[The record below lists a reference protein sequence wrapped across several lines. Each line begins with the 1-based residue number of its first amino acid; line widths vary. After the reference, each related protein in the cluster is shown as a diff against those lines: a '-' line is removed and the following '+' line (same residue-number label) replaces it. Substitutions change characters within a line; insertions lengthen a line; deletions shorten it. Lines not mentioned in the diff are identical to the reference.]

1 MQSLNPANG
10 TVMPLRSA
18 LFSQRWLV
26 LTLIALLGAGFL
38 ATSFLSYYASR
49 TSIRDSIV
57 NTELPLTSDT
67 VYSEIQKDLVR
78 PILIS
83 SMMSRDTFLRDWVV
97 AGERDPAQMT
107 RYLNEVMTHYGAYTA
122 FFISNNSLTYYQAKG
137 VLKKIRADEPRDA
150 WYFRVRDMTTPYEI
164 NVDVDMANQDSLT
177 FFINYKVYDY
187 QDNFIGAAGVGLTV
201 DAVIKLID
209 TYQQRYQRSVYFVDT
224 EGRLVLTGA
233 EGGPQGARTGQALS
247 ELDSM
252 KALLEK
258 LPKPHSGSYEYSTQ
272 GQGHFLNVRFIPELN
287 WYLFVDKREGNAL
300 HEIRQSLYLNLL
312 ICLVVTLVVLILLN
326 RVIKRFQSRIEAQA
340 TLDSLTGLPNRR
352 GFDLLAAQ
360 AMQEALREP
369 KPLTAL
375 LLDLDHFK
383 RLNDTYGHLAG
394 DLVLA
399 GFARDLQ
406 SCLRQSDIVCRWGG
420 EEFIVLLKDTDT
432 SNGLK
437 IAEKIRHRIEEQRY
451 LYEGQALQITVSIG
465 LTTLQ
470 PDDTLHG
477 LLARADHAMYRAKQ
491 TGRNRTCSEMPHSR
505 YE

>member
-1 MQSLNPANG
+1 
-10 TVMPLRSA
+10 MPLRSP
-18 LFSQRWLV
+18 LYSQRSLV

-49 TSIRDSIV
+49 ASIRDNII

-83 SMMSRDTFLRDWVV
+83 SMMSRDTFMRDWVV
-97 AGERDPAQMT
+97 NGEQDPDKMT

-122 FFISNNSLTYYQAKG
+122 FFVSNTSLTYYHAKG
-137 VLKKIRADEPRDA
+137 VLKQVKATEPRDA
-150 WYFRVRDMTTPYEI
+150 WYFRVRDMADPYEI
-164 NVDVDMANQDSLT
+164 NVDPDLANKDNLT

-187 QDNFIGAAGVGLTV
+187 NNRFIGAAGVGLTV

-209 TYQQRYQRSVYFVDT
+209 KYQQRYQRSVFFVDKF
-224 EGRLVLTGA
+224 GRLVLTGA
-233 EGGPQGARTGQALS
+233 EGGPEGARIGRTLG

-252 KALLEK
+252 KDLVSQ
-258 LPKPHSGSYEYSTQ
+258 LPKPHSGSYEYSVR

-287 WYLFVDKREGNAL
+287 WYLFVDKREDGAL
-300 HEIRQSLYLNLL
+300 SEIRQSLYLNLL
-312 ICLVVTLVVLILLN
+312 ICLIVTLIVLALLN
-326 RVIKRFQSRIEAQA
+326 RVIKRYQGKIQAQA
-340 TLDSLTGLPNRR
+340 ILDSLTELPNRR

-360 AMQEALREP
+360 AMHEAQREP

-383 RLNDTYGHLAG
+383 VLNDTYGHLAG
-394 DLVLA
+394 DQVLI
-399 GFARDLQ
+399 GFARDLE
-406 SCLRQSDIVCRWGG
+406 SCLRHSDIVCRWGG
-420 EEFIVLLKDTDT
+420 EEFMVLLKDTDGET
-432 SNGLK
+432 GLM
-437 IAEKIRHRIEEQRY
+437 IAEKIRQHVEQQRY
-451 LYEGQALQITVSIG
+451 AYNDKALHLTVSIG

-470 PDDTLHG
+470 TDDTLHT
-477 LLARADHAMYRAKQ
+477 LLSRADHAMYRAKQ
-491 TGRNRTCSEMPHSR
+491 AGRNRTCVEMPHSS

>member
-1 MQSLNPANG
+1 
-10 TVMPLRSA
+10 MPLRSP
-18 LFSQRWLV
+18 LYSQRSLI

-38 ATSFLSYYASR
+38 ATSFLSYHASR

-83 SMMSRDTFLRDWVV
+83 SMMSRDTFMRDWVV
-97 AGERDPAQMT
+97 NGERDPTPMT

-122 FFISNNSLTYYQAKG
+122 FFVSNNSLTYYQAKG
-137 VLKKIRADEPRDA
+137 VLKKVSLSEPRDI
-150 WYFRVRDMTTPYEI
+150 WYFRVRDMAPPYEI

-224 EGRLVLTGA
+224 EGRIVLTGA
-233 EGGPQGARTGQALS
+233 DGGPQGARVGTALS

-252 KALLEK
+252 RDLLAK
-258 LPKPHSGSYEYSTQ
+258 LPKPHSGSYEYTTQ

-287 WYLFVDKREGNAL
+287 WYLFVDKREGSAL
-300 HEIRQSLYLNLL
+300 HEVRQSLYLNLL
-312 ICLVVTLVVLILLN
+312 ICLIVTLSVLALLH
-326 RVIKRFQSRIEAQA
+326 RVITRFQGRIEAQA

-360 AMQEALREP
+360 ALQEAQREP

-383 RLNDTYGHLAG
+383 RLNDSHGHLAG

-399 GFARDLQ
+399 GFARDLE

-420 EEFIVLLKDTDT
+420 EEFIVLLKDTDAST
-432 SNGLK
+432 GLK
-437 IAEKIRHRIEEQRY
+437 IAEKIRQMIEHKHYR
-451 LYEGQALQITVSIG
+451 YEGKSLQVTLSIG

-470 PDDTLHG
+470 ADDTLHN
-477 LLARADHAMYRAKQ
+477 LLSRADQAMYRAKQ
-491 TGRNRTCSEMPHSR
+491 HGRNRTCTQMPHSS
-505 YE
+505 YA

>member
-1 MQSLNPANG
+1 ML
-10 TVMPLRSA
+10 LRSA
-18 LFSQRWLV
+18 LYSQRLLV
-26 LTLIALLGAGFL
+26 LALIALLGCGFL
-38 ATSFLSYYASR
+38 ATSLLSYYASR
-49 TSIRDSIV
+49 ASIRDSIV

-78 PILIS
+78 PVLIS
-83 SMMSRDTFLRDWVV
+83 SMMARDTFMRDWVM
-97 AGERDPAQMT
+97 AGERDPEQMT

-122 FFISNNSLTYYQAKG
+122 FFVSNSSLTYYHAKG
-137 VLKKIRADEPRDA
+137 VLKKVSAFEPRDT
-150 WYFRVRDMTTPYEI
+150 WYFRVRDMAEPYEI
-164 NVDVDMANQDSLT
+164 NVDPDMANHDHPT

-187 QDNFIGAAGVGLTV
+187 KDQFIGAAGVGLTV

-209 TYQQRYQRSVYFVDT
+209 KYQQRYQRSVYFVDAS
-224 EGRLVLTGA
+224 GRIVLTGA
-233 EGGPQGARTGQALS
+233 EGGPQSARAGQTLS

-252 KALLEK
+252 KDLLSK

-272 GQGHFLNVRFIPELN
+272 GQGHFLNARFIPELN
-287 WYLFVDKREGNAL
+287 WYLFVDKREEGAL
-300 HEIRQSLYLNLL
+300 GDIRQSLYLNLL
-312 ICLVVTLVVLILLN
+312 ICLIVTLSVLALLN
-326 RVIKRFQSRIEAQA
+326 RVLKCYQHRIEAQA

-352 GFDLLAAQ
+352 GFDLLAIQ
-360 AMQEALREP
+360 AMHEAQREP

-394 DLVLA
+394 DQVLA

-420 EEFIVLLKDTDT
+420 EEFIVLLKDTDS
-432 SNGLK
+432 SNGQM
-437 IAEKIRHRIEEQRY
+437 IAEKIRKQIEQQRY
-451 LYEGQALQITVSIG
+451 AYEGQVLQITVSIG

-470 PDDTLHG
+470 ADDTLH
-477 LLARADHAMYRAKQ
+477 LLLSRADHAMYRAKQ
-491 TGRNRTCSEMPHSR
+491 TGRNRTCMEMPRSS